1 MPDKLATY
9 RTKRDQRRTPE
20 PVPAAGPLPTG
31 SDDTFVIQEHHARR
45 LHWDFRLERDG
56 VLVSWALPRGVPDD
70 PKRNHLAVHTED
82 HPLDYATFAG
92 EIPQGEYGGGKVT
105 IWDRGTYEC
114 EKWDDREVKVVLHG
128 ERAQGRYVLFKT
140 DGDNWMIH
148 RMDPPAHPD
157 ADPMPE
163 LIKPM
168 LATPGQLPGVDQ
180 EDRWAF
186 EMKWDGVRA
195 VVYVDHGSVSVL
207 TRNDREVVSN
217 YPELRGL
224 AEFFGDRTV
233 VLDGEIVAFDENGR
247 PSFGTLQQRMHVQ
260 RPTPA
265 LRDRVPVTLL
275 AFDLLYLQGRSLISK
290 PYAERR
296 EALESLDLDGPRW
309 ATPPA
314 FDGDGAAALAASQA
328 QGLEG
333 VIAKR
338 RDAPYE
344 AGRRSSAWIKVKHL
358 RAQEVVIGGWKA
370 GEGRRTGGIGSLLL
384 GVHDEEGLLRF
395 AGHVGTGFTNQM
407 LDDLAKQLKPLE
419 RKTSPF
425 DDEVPRP
432 HAKDAHWVTAK
443 LVGEVVFTEWTKD
456 GRLRHPSWRGLRPDK
471 SAHDVVPES

>member
-1 MPDKLATY
+1 MPDKLTTY
-9 RTKRDQRRTPE
+9 RKKRDRSRTPE
-20 PVPAAGPLPTG
+20 PVPAAGPLPKG
-31 SDDTFVIQEHHARR
+31 HDDTFVIQEHHARR

-92 EIPQGEYGGGKVT
+92 EIPHGEYGGGKVT

-157 ADPMPE
+157 DDPMPE
-163 LIKPM
+163 QVKPM
-168 LATPGQLPGVDQ
+168 LATPGQLPGVAE
-180 EDRWAF
+180 EDAWAF

-195 VVYVDHGSVSVL
+195 VVYVDTGTVRVL
-207 TRNDREVVSN
+207 TRNDREVIAN

-224 AEFFGDRTV
+224 AEFFGDRRV
-233 VLDGEIVAFDENGR
+233 ILDGEIVAFDEDGR

-265 LRDRVPVTLL
+265 LRDRVPVTFL
-275 AFDLLYLQGRSLISK
+275 AFDVLYLQGRALISK

-333 VIAKR
+333 VVAKR
-338 RDAPYE
+338 RNAPYE
-344 AGRRSSAWIKVKHL
+344 PGRRSKAWVKVKHV
-358 RAQEVVIGGWKA
+358 RAQEVVIAGWKA
-370 GEGRRTGGIGSLLL
+370 GEGSRKGGIGSLLL
-384 GVHDEEGLLRF
+384 GVHDEDGRLVF
-395 AGHVGTGFTNQM
+395 AGHVGTGFTVQM
-407 LDDLAKQLKPLE
+407 LDVLAKALKSLE

-425 DDEVPRP
+425 DDEVPRQ
-432 HAKDAHWVTAK
+432 HAKDAHWVTPK

-471 SAHDVVPES
+471 TADDVVPES